1 MKCGY
6 CSILFNWLDL
16 IFSFI
21 QTNKMANG
29 ASSWPT
35 LRTAAIDDG
44 ISKQVPSPPFHLE
57 GEGVGTATRRLPLS
71 KTRS

>member
-1 MKCGY
+1 
-6 CSILFNWLDL
+6 
-16 IFSFI
+16 
-21 QTNKMANG
+21 MANG

-57 GEGVGTATRRLPLS
+57 GEGEGTATRRLPLS
-71 KTRS
+71 KARS